1 MRMLGVQ
8 PETPSIIDKFENITF
23 VKDLKT
29 MYYEFDYD
37 GHHIVVTPEDMK
49 DEKCWRVKFL
59 KYGIYWMTLPKPKRG
74 PAPFELLLKEITV
87 RAKENKNM
95 QFEETL
101 EDARY
106 KGLKDFFEDTIEVDD
121 FNKLKDGYVI
131 LDSKTNICY
140 FKRSTIDDWFK
151 NKKSKVFSSSLD
163 AIKLLECNRVDYV
176 EGVKNVWSVQMPDFV
191 NQQSINIK
199 PKADVVS
206 EMDDAYHTGKF
217 RSPQA

>member
-1 MRMLGVQ
+1 
-8 PETPSIIDKFENITF
+8 
-23 VKDLKT
+23 
-29 MYYEFDYD
+29 
-37 GHHIVVTPEDMK
+37 
-49 DEKCWRVKFL
+49 
-59 KYGIYWMTLPKPKRG
+59 
-74 PAPFELLLKEITV
+74 
-87 RAKENKNM
+87 M

-131 LDSKTNICY
+131 LDSKTNMCY
-140 FKRSTIDDWFK
+140 FKRSTMDDWFK
-151 NKKSKVFSSSLD
+151 NKKSRVFNSSLD
-163 AIKLLECNRVDYV
+163 AIKLLECIRVDYV

-191 NQQSINIK
+191 NQQSIKVK
-199 PKADVVS
+199 PKEDNVS